1 MLGSIRAKCRCEWGA
16 RDRTYQEVRFLRDK
30 LLAEAV
36 ARKLNIILEDPGL
49 RKQVE
54 AWQRCELTDVTVK
67 VSSTRHSLKANWK
80 R

>member
-36 ARKLNIILEDPGL
+36 ARKLNIILEDPGSSENF
-49 RKQVE
+49 REV
-54 AWQRCELTDVTVK
+54 LTSGKITA
-67 VSSTRHSLKANWK
+67 TAFP
-80 R
+80 